1 MKVLMILTLISVV
14 YSWFVDKAKT
24 KQGLRTGLMMF
35 LNILP
40 TILVVIVLLSVLLYF
55 LPNEIL
61 VHYFGKSGGFLSYVM
76 AAIIG
81 SIALIPGFIAYPLAG
96 ILLKNGV
103 SYPVIAIFISTL
115 LMVNVITLPLEAK
128 YFGLK
133 VALLRN
139 ALCFIGAIIIGLII
153 GLIM

>member
-1 MKVLMILTLISVV
+1 MKVLIILTLIAVA
-14 YSWFVDKAKT
+14 YSWFADKEKT

-35 LNILP
+35 INILP
-40 TILVVIVLLSVLLYF
+40 TILVVIVLLSVILYY
-55 LPNEIL
+55 LPNEII
-61 VHYFGKSGGFLSYVM
+61 VRYFGKSAGFFSYVM
-76 AAIIG
+76 AAVIG

-96 ILLKNGV
+96 MLLKNGV
-103 SYPVIAIFISTL
+103 SYPVVAVFISTL

-128 YFGLK
+128 YFGFK

-139 ALCFIGAIIIGLII
+139 SLCFIGAIVIGLII

>member
-1 MKVLMILTLISVV
+1 MQVVIILTLIAIISS
-14 YSWFVDKAKT
+14 YLADKEKT
-24 KQGLRTGLMMF
+24 KLGIKTGVIMF
-35 LNILP
+35 VNILP
-40 TILVVIVLLSVLLYF
+40 TILVVIVILSIVLHY
-55 LPNEIL
+55 LPNELI
-61 VHYFGKSGGFLSYVM
+61 VRYFGKGSGFFSYVL

-103 SYPVIAIFISTL
+103 SYPVVAVFISTL

-128 YFGLK
+128 YFGTK
-133 VALLRN
+133 TAVLRN
-139 ALCFIGAIIIGLII
+139 SLGFIAAIIIGFII

>member
-1 MKVLMILTLISVV
+1 MNILIVLTLTASVF
-14 YSWFVDKAKT
+14 SFLIDKKKT
-24 KQGLRTGLMMF
+24 RLGVKSGMVMF

-40 TILVVIVLLSVLLYF
+40 TILVVIILLSIMLYF
-55 LPNEIL
+55 LPYEII
-61 VHYFGKSGGFLSYVM
+61 VNYFGKSAGFLSYVT
-76 AAIIG
+76 AAVVG

-103 SYPVIAIFISTL
+103 SYPVLAVFISTL
-115 LMVNVITLPLEAK
+115 LMVNIITLPLEAK

-133 VALLRN
+133 VAILRN
-139 ALCFIGAIIIGLII
+139 SLCFIGAVIIGLII

>member
-1 MKVLMILTLISVV
+1 MKVLILLTLISVV
-14 YSWFVDKAKT
+14 YSWFANKEKT

-40 TILVVIVLLSVLLYF
+40 IILVVIALLSVTLYF
-55 LPNEIL
+55 LPNEII
-61 VHYFGKSGGFLSYVM
+61 VHYFGKSAGFFSYVM

-81 SIALIPGFIAYPLAG
+81 SIVLIPGFIAYPLAG
-96 ILLKNGV
+96 MLLKNGV
-103 SYPVIAIFISTL
+103 SYPVVAIFITTL

-133 VALLRN
+133 VAVLRN
-139 ALCFIGAIIIGLII
+139 SLCFIGAIIIGFII
-153 GLIM
+153 SLIM